1 MIRFAKPTGWL
12 TNTTPD
18 AADMHVLF
26 YEEDGL
32 KYWRKATNED
42 FVKVGIL
49 LSTPLVTNT
58 CIPVKDL

>member
-12 TNTTPD
+12 TNTTSE

>member
-1 MIRFAKPTGWL
+1 MIRFAKPSGWL
-12 TNTTPD
+12 TNTTPE

-42 FVKVGIL
+42 FIEVGISVPTPW
-49 LSTPLVTNT
+49 LSIT